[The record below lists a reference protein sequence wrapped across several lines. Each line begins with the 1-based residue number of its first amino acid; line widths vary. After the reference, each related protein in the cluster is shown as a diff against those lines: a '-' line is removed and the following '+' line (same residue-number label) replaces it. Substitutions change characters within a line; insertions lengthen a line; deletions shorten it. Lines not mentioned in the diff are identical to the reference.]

1 MARGGKSGTPAAA
14 GGGRRVV
21 VVKGGNGGGAG
32 QKKPLTLSERF
43 AKLDKKKAAPGGAP
57 KPGTAKRQQQSVQRT
72 ADKRFA
78 KVRFPIIEGACT
90 LWVHFAQLC
99 FSLPRRTLLC
109 LPTSPCDSCA
119 CGRCRFSLSSRTP
132 DWSWLCFPV
141 GDGQAHW
148 RHACGAKEA
157 CSSCRCRC
165 SEGRRRQEAEAEGV
179 ARWQGQRKGQQGAKD
194 ARGGEAEQ
202 GGAGY

>member
-78 KVRFPIIEGACT
+78 KVRFAIIEGAHCGST
-90 LWVHFAQLC
+90 SRSCA
-99 FSLPRRTLLC
+99 
-109 LPTSPCDSCA
+109 SPCHAAPSCA
-119 CGRCRFSLSSRTP
+119 CPHRHVIAARVAAVAFLCLVGHLTGVGCASL
-132 DWSWLCFPV
+132 
-141 GDGQAHW
+141 
-148 RHACGAKEA
+148 
-157 CSSCRCRC
+157 
-165 SEGRRRQEAEAEGV
+165 
-179 ARWQGQRKGQQGAKD
+179 
-194 ARGGEAEQ
+194 
-202 GGAGY
+202 